1 MRILRKFAA
10 VLLVI
15 LCLPLVW
22 STLTVHTVR
31 TAVLQPGF
39 IQQAVAGTGL
49 YGQVPALI
57 AAQAGP
63 ELARAQIPVSQ
74 AEIEA
79 FAAQVLTP
87 PRLQSLV
94 DPLVDAFFAW
104 LYGRSERPV
113 LIVDLREL
121 KDAFLT
127 ALPGFLAAKWEA
139 LPLCTPEQ
147 VLALE
152 TRDGLPACRPPGE
165 AGAALWAELNRALDP
180 AALRQA
186 VPDRIDVGELLLEE
200 PEAAETLTE
209 MNRGRDLF
217 RLATAVAGWWWVL
230 LLVGGVLLTLLNR
243 DRWYTPLGWLG
254 CLLLWSGLPL
264 IVAGLAV
271 PAVVAEAE
279 MNMVNAADPD
289 NPAAALALPMARAVG
304 VRLSGAL
311 TANGLWLAAAGVAA
325 VVAVVVAALSRRRG
339 ARGGP
344 PPRRDDPPQPT
355 QGSG

>member
-10 VLLVI
+10 LLILI

-39 IQQAVAGTGL
+39 IQQTVAGTGL

-87 PRLQSLV
+87 PRLQNLV
-94 DPLVDAFFAW
+94 DPLVDALFDW
-104 LYGRSERPV
+104 LYGRSERPM
-113 LIVDLREL
+113 LTVDLREL

-127 ALPGFLAAKWEA
+127 AMPGFLAAKWES

-165 AGAALWAELNRALDP
+165 AGEALWAELNRALDP
-180 AALRQA
+180 EPLRRA
-186 VPDRIDVGELLLEE
+186 VPDRIDVGEMLLQS
-200 PEAAETLTE
+200 PEAADTLTE

-217 RLATAVAGWWWVL
+217 LLATAVAGWWWVL
-230 LLVGGVLLTLLNR
+230 LLVGGVLLTLLNL
-243 DRWYTPLGWLG
+243 DRWHTPLGWLG
-254 CLLLWSGLPL
+254 FLLLLSGLPL
-264 IVAGLAV
+264 VVAGFAV
-271 PAVVAEAE
+271 PAVVAEAQ
-279 MNMVNAADPD
+279 MNMVNPTDPANPA
-289 NPAAALALPMARAVG
+289 NPAAALALPIAMAVG
-304 VRLSGAL
+304 ERLSGAL
-311 TANGLWLAAAGVAA
+311 TTNGLWLAAAGAA
-325 VVAVVVAALSRRRG
+325 LVVAVVVAVLSRPRG
-339 ARGGP
+339 SRGGRP
-344 PPRRDDPPQPT
+344 LRDDPPQ
-355 QGSG
+355 GGG